1 MSTQGPI
8 ANVTVWG
15 LLGLGVG
22 ATLGGAAW
30 DQVGKGAAVG
40 AAIGVALGALTNY
53 GQGTA
58 VSGFPQ
64 VGAGGSGRAFTPSP
78 QQELAEL
85 ERQLAKTMPAS
96 YSERGQ
102 IEWLKQQAA
111 YRSQW
116 AQLKHKLGED
126 PDIDFTDDESTYPS
140 RENISGLAI
149 DEAFA
154 DVGRR
159 LHGSFRATGYKM
171 SPRGFAGWRRPMTH
185 APRIRRRRSPYGT

>member
-1 MSTQGPI
+1 MSQQQI
-8 ANVTVWG
+8 ANVSVWG
-15 LLGLGVG
+15 LLGLGIG

-40 AAIGVALGALTNY
+40 VAIGVAFGALTNY

-64 VGAGGSGRAFTPSP
+64 VGAGGSGRAFTPTP
-78 QQELAEL
+78 QQELANL
-85 ERQLAKTMPAS
+85 EFKLAQTMPAS

-140 RENISGLAI
+140 RDSTSGLAI

-154 DVGRR
+154 NVGRR
-159 LHGSFRATGYKM
+159 LHGSFRGTGYKVN
-171 SPRGFAGWRRPMTH
+171 PRGFAGWRRPMT
-185 APRIRRRRSPYGT
+185 RSPRLRRHRVPFGV